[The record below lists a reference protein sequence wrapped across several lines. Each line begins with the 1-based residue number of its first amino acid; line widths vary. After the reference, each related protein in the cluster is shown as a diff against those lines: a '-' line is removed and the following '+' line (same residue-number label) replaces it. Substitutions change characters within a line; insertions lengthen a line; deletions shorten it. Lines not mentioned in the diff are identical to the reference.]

1 MAKDYTP
8 PSSRS
13 GEINILN
20 EAIQVAVQSTIQA
33 CMANGSGSG
42 AGMEQCREELDSIK
56 QELRGE
62 FGALRANIG
71 VEFSAIRQDIVGV
84 KADLAEGKT
93 AFALINQRM
102 QLEKEARERELASD
116 RERRKRDVTPTK
128 GYRYASAPQP
138 SYVNPALGADPEE
151 KPLIP
156 AKILN
161 AIILAAVAAA
171 GAALW
176 GVLSASIW
184 PTPKAIPDQPPK
196 TAPALVP
203 PEPGIVPPGH

>member
-1 MAKDYTP
+1 MPNKDYTP

-13 GEINILN
+13 GEINLLN

-33 CMANGSGSG
+33 CMANGGG
-42 AGMEQCREELDSIK
+42 QGMEQCREELDGIRT
-56 QELRGE
+56 ELKGE
-62 FGALRANIG
+62 FGALRNSIT
-71 VEFSAIRQDIVGV
+71 VEFSTIRQDIVGV
-84 KADLAEGKT
+84 KSDLAEGKT

-102 QLEKEARERELASD
+102 DLDEKMRTAVAQADE
-116 RERRKRDVTPTK
+116 RERRSNKRELTPTK
-128 GYRYASAPQP
+128 GYRYPQP
-138 SYVNPALGADPEE
+138 SYVNPAVAPEPEE

-161 AIILAAVAAA
+161 AIILALVAAA

-176 GVLSASIW
+176 GVISAAAW
-184 PTPKAIPDQPPK
+184 PAAPKAAPEPSK
-196 TAPALVP
+196 TAPALVT